1 MRWFDELHAAD
12 MYIRL
17 HICFRSRAITIRNWE
32 RKRLADVSG
41 SPLFGAA
48 STMAIEARIAE
59 DASYQN
65 AFTDTSLHIFTKE
78 SIDDTLIDSIGSF
91 T

>member
-1 MRWFDELHAAD
+1 MSFTLLTCTFV
-12 MYIRL
+12 YIFASAPVPSQL
-17 HICFRSRAITIRNWE
+17 RNWE
-32 RKRLADVSG
+32 RKRLVDVSG
-41 SPLFGAA
+41 SPLFSAA

>member
-1 MRWFDELHAAD
+1 
-12 MYIRL
+12 
-17 HICFRSRAITIRNWE
+17 
-32 RKRLADVSG
+32 
-41 SPLFGAA
+41 
-48 STMAIEARIAE
+48 MAIEACIAE

-65 AFTDTSLHIFTKE
+65 AFADTSIHIFTKE